1 MTISAPE
8 QSPKMNLREI
18 KYKLTVDKAQLIVY
32 NNQGNIGQRTE
43 NRSKIQAGFYG
54 KRNL

>member
-1 MTISAPE
+1 MTIPAPE
-8 QSPKMNLREI
+8 QSPKMNLQEI
-18 KYKLTVDKAQLIVY
+18 KYKLTVDNAQLIVY